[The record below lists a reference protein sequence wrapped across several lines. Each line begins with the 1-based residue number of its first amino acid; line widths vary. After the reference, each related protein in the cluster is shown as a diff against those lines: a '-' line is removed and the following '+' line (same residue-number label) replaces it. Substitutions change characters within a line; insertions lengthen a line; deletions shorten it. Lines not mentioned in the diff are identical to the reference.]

1 MKQPTCQDY
10 RQEMMLLA
18 LRRRLHA
25 NNLEPAQREAIELEI
40 RKLEAQMRME

>member
-1 MKQPTCQDY
+1 MKPPTCQDY

-25 NNLEPAQREAIELEI
+25 DTLEPAEREAIEQEI
-40 RKLEAQMRME
+40 RRLEARMRME